1 LNLNERD
8 SVRTPMQWSDEA
20 QAGFSAAKSTI
31 HPVIADGGEYD
42 YKQVNVE
49 AQRRNPYSL
58 FNWTGQMIRLRKEC
72 PEIGWGTWEILPTG
86 SAKVLAMRYDWRGTS
101 LVTIHNFDDQ
111 PQEIA
116 VKPNCPGEARLVNLL
131 AEDES
136 AADDHGQHRIQLEAY
151 GYRWYRV
158 GGLNYAIRR
167 VKM

>member
-1 LNLNERD
+1 
-8 SVRTPMQWSDEA
+8 MQWSDEA
-20 QAGFSAAKSTI
+20 QAGFSAAQNTI
-31 HPVIADGGEYD
+31 YPVIAEGEYA
-42 YKQVNVE
+42 YKHVNVE
-49 AQRRNPYSL
+49 AQRRNPHSL

-86 SAKVLAMRYDWRGTS
+86 SSKVLAMRYDWRGTS

-111 PQEIA
+111 PHEIEI
-116 VKPNCPGEARLVNLL
+116 KPNCPGEARLVNLL

-136 AADDHGQHRIQLEAY
+136 NADAQGQHRLRLEAY